1 MTNEETADYLVSLRL
16 EHRQVPELPVQYL
29 PGTLAEAYRTQA
41 LVVER
46 LCTHWGGRPAGYKV
60 ALTNAAAQTM
70 LGVPHPVFGCLIGA
84 RVYGDGATLPSADY
98 TTRLIECEVGFL
110 MGRDVPLQETPYDA
124 KTIGPYVA
132 AVLPAIEVVEH
143 HFASI
148 DRVTPTSLVAD
159 NALHGAW
166 FHGAAVEQWR
176 DRELAMDT
184 RLLVNGETT
193 LTGSG
198 AKVLGH
204 PLAALAWLAN
214 ELPVRGY
221 SLKAGEFVTTGVTT
235 DEIYPAAAGDM
246 LTAEFTGLGS
256 VRLQVV

>member
-1 MTNEETADYLVSLRL
+1 MTHEKTADYLVGLRL
-16 EHRQVPELPVQYL
+16 EHRLVPELPAEYL

-46 LCTHWGGRPAGYKV
+46 LCTHWGGQPAGYKV
-60 ALTNAAAQTM
+60 ALTNVAAQTM
-70 LGVPHPVFGCLIGA
+70 LGVPHPVFGRLISA
-84 RVYGDGATLPSADY
+84 RVHGDGATLQAADY
-98 TTRLIECEVGFL
+98 ATRLIECEVGFL
-110 MGRDVPLQETPYDA
+110 IGQDVVPQDTPYRA
-124 KTIGPYVA
+124 ETVGPYVA

-148 DRVTPTSLVAD
+148 NRVTPTSLVAD

-166 FHGAAVEQWR
+166 FHGVAVEDWR
-176 DRELAMDT
+176 DLELAMDT
-184 RLLVNGETT
+184 RLLVNGEPT
-193 LTGSG
+193 LTGSA

-214 ELPVRGY
+214 ELPDRGL

-235 DEIYPAAAGDM
+235 DEIYPAEAGDT
-246 LTAEFTGLGS
+246 LTAEFAGLGS
-256 VRLQVV
+256 VRLDIV